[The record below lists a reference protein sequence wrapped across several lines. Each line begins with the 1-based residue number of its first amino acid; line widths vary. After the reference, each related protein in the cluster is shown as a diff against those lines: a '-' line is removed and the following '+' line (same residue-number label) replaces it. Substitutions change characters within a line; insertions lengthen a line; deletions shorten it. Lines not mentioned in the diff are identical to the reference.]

1 MEETPPPTPVDARFL
16 TPDQQRAVREERIVL
31 VSNYLSK
38 GWSVSQIVSKTMLS
52 PAQVRL
58 VKRLIAKESDKQI
71 GEAVASHRA
80 RILFKNQMLQ
90 KRAWE
95 TLDRAEKGKLTR
107 EQLLLQTGAVAA
119 GADVK
124 VKRSD
129 AFEAEARLIETIR
142 KLQEQEAKIVGVRLD
157 DPAPAPLGSTV
168 NIGKVV
174 VVRNDAELTGSVPW
188 LDSIPQAYGEQGRGL
203 LVEGEVVK
211 KDPEP
216 EQ

>member
-1 MEETPPPTPVDARFL
+1 M
-16 TPDQQRAVREERIVL
+16 REERIVL

-38 GWSVSQIVSKTMLS
+38 GWSVSQIVAKTMLT

-58 VKRLIAKESDKQI
+58 VRRLIAKESDRQI
-71 GEAVASHRA
+71 AEAVSSHRG
-80 RILFKNQMLQ
+80 RLLFKNQMLQ

-107 EQLLLQTGAVAA
+107 EQSLLQTGAVAA

-124 VKRSD
+124 VKKSD

-142 KLQEQEAKIVGVRLD
+142 KLQEAEAKIVGVKFD
-157 DPAPAPLGSTV
+157 DPVPTPQNTV

-174 VVRNDAELTGSVPW
+174 VVRNDADLPASVPW
-188 LDSIPQAYGEQGRGL
+188 LDSIPQAFAQQGKGL
-203 LVEGEVVK
+203 LAEGTIEAEVVPPEK
-211 KDPEP
+211 KP
-216 EQ
+216 